1 VILLPAISQDER
13 AYLQS
18 LQPGSTLQAL
28 AGRLRQRL
36 VGTLGVQQVCVSG
49 LPGRGSPAGNTC
61 SGEPE
66 IRIDN
71 ALATAWLGARF
82 GGGPGNASL
91 QFKDHVLVNP
101 LQLLIRRT
109 LAEVVINLGD
119 DAWPAAIRLQ
129 VDLCGHR
136 GHAEIFWN
144 SGQALSWAG
153 RTLGG
158 KP

>member
-1 VILLPAISQDER
+1 MMLLPATSQDER
-13 AYLQS
+13 AYLQG
-18 LQPGSTLQAL
+18 LQPGSPPQSL
-28 AGRLRQRL
+28 ASRLRQRL
-36 VGTLGVQQVCVSG
+36 VGTLGVQQVSVSG
-49 LPGRGSPAGNTC
+49 LPGGGGPAGTAC
-61 SGEPE
+61 GEPE

-71 ALATAWLGARF
+71 ALATAWLGVRF
-82 GGGPGNASL
+82 GGDPGTTSFH
-91 QFKDHVLVNP
+91 FKDHVLVNP

-119 DAWPAAIRLQ
+119 GAWPAAIRLQ
-129 VDLCGHR
+129 VELCGHH

-144 SGQALSWAG
+144 SEQALSWAR